1 MPRKK
6 QFLTVED
13 LWAMKRVGT
22 PTISP
27 DGRAACAPVT
37 AYDMEKNEGCTELW
51 LFPIDGSKAR
61 RLTAGDKDS
70 EPQWSPDG
78 KWIAFTAKRKDD
90 EEPQVYLIAPDGGE
104 AVRLTTLATG
114 ALALRWFADSKQIAF
129 VSWVW
134 PDLRTDKEQAARR
147 KERKESKVKAHLT
160 ERAEY
165 RYWDHWLADGR
176 EAHVFAA
183 DIAAG
188 RARDLLAGTGLAL
201 QP

>member
-6 QFLTVED
+6 QFLTIDD
-13 LWAMKRVGT
+13 LWSMKRVGT

-37 AYDMEKNEGCTELW
+37 AFDMKKNEGRTELW

-78 KWIAFTAKRKDD
+78 KWIAFAAKRKDD
-90 EEPQVYLIAPDGGE
+90 EESQIYVIAPDGGE
-104 AVRLTTLATG
+104 AVRVTTLATG
-114 ALALRWFADSKQIAF
+114 AMALRWFADSKNVAF

-134 PDLRTDKEQAARR
+134 PDLKTDKEQAARR
-147 KERKESKVKAHLT
+147 KERKESKVKAHIT
-160 ERAEY
+160 ERSDY

-176 EAHVFAA
+176 EPHVFAA
-183 DIAAG
+183 DVASG
-188 RARDLLAGTGLAL
+188 RARDLLAGTGLA
-201 QP
+201 